1 MISKVI
7 KFHFPEELT
16 QVIEERAK
24 ITNKSQDTLIVEALA
39 TAFGLPLS
47 SLEPI
52 ASEMVSQQLQE
63 IIEQATTLSQ
73 RLVKFC
79 QETDLDSSTL
89 RHLAFLVQAVESF
102 RILGISNAAE
112 PKTSLLVRNQH
123 RELRTTVK
131 REDNQGAKILDQ
143 IISTFPGLIFVLDRM
158 GRFTYI
164 NSVGTHVLG
173 FERNHFVG
181 KTFAE
186 VNFPIEPR
194 EQFLEQYQSVLTTGK
209 FLSEEFN
216 LLTIQGTRN
225 YEYILN
231 PIQGSGRHP
240 DAVVC
245 IARDITEHK
254 QIAIALQESERKY
267 RNLFELAN
275 DLIMIIDA
283 NTQQLLDVNFNAARR
298 LGYTRRELLQ
308 LSISDIET
316 PMAATRYQ
324 VLQQK
329 LKHIGYI
336 NYEHSLRCKEGTEIP
351 VEISTQIIEYEGQL
365 VFQYFARDI
374 EKYRKAEVALKQL
387 NKELEIRLKEQTAQL
402 QESEER
408 FRNIVN
414 QIEK

>member
-1 MISKVI
+1 MISKVM

-24 ITNKSQDTLIVEALA
+24 ITNKSQDTLVVEALA

-52 ASEMVSQQLQE
+52 ASEMVSQQLQD
-63 IIEQATTLSQ
+63 IIEQATTLSHQ
-73 RLVKFC
+73 LVEFC
-79 QETDLDSSTL
+79 QESDLDSSTL
-89 RHLAFLVQAVESF
+89 RCLAFLVQAVESF
-102 RILGISNAAE
+102 QILGNSHAAE
-112 PKTSLLVRNQH
+112 AKTNLLMRNQH
-123 RELRTTVK
+123 QELRTTVK
-131 REDNQGAKILDQ
+131 REDHQGAKILDQ

-164 NSVGTHVLG
+164 NSFGTHVLG
-173 FERNHFVG
+173 LERNHFVG
-181 KTFAE
+181 KTFAQ
-186 VNFPIEPR
+186 VNFAIESR
-194 EQFLEQYQSVLTTGK
+194 EQFLEQYQSVLTTGQ
-209 FLSEEFN
+209 LLREEFN
-216 LLTIQGTRN
+216 LATIQGTRN

-231 PIQGSGRHP
+231 PIKGSDRHP
-240 DAVVC
+240 NAVVC
-245 IARDITEHK
+245 IARDITEQK

-316 PMAATRYQ
+316 PMPATEYQ

-329 LKHIGYI
+329 LKHIGHI
-336 NYEHSLRCKEGTEIP
+336 SYEHSLRCKEGTEIP
-351 VEISTQIIEYEGQL
+351 VEVSTQIIEYEGQL

-374 EKYRKAEVALKQL
+374 EKYRKTEVKLKQL
-387 NKELEIRLKEQTAQL
+387 NKELEVKLQEKTVQL
-402 QESEER
+402 QERS
-408 FRNIVN
+408 NLVDD
-414 QIEK
+414 